1 MQRDEYA
8 LKAFDEAIDAVK
20 ANCEYLLTDDGTS
33 IMHIDRQRWRY
44 LNKSNIDEMTI
55 MKDILPQVSV
65 VIFEND
71 GDIFKWY
78 IPTCC
83 IEEKQEDEM

>member
-1 MQRDEYA
+1 MKSDNYS
-8 LKAFDEAIDAVK
+8 LKAFDDAVNAVK
-20 ANCEYLLTDDGTS
+20 ADCEHLLTDDGAS

-44 LNKSNIDEMTI
+44 LSKSNIDEMMI
-55 MKDILPQVSV
+55 IKDILPHVSV

-71 GDIFKWY
+71 GDVFKWY

-83 IEEKQEDEM
+83 IEEKQENEM